1 MKKASWFSYRKAL
14 LLLLFTGGFSAGIVW
29 VSLGREGWL
38 LAALQLEPDFLW
50 KIEQISVDKRALFF
64 LTAGK
69 RLSAFFLLWL
79 LSYSLF
85 GRAAVLGYFGYS
97 GLCAGSVLEL
107 LMIKYGLKGL
117 VFYFGLIFPQIIFY
131 IPSYILVGN
140 FCLKRANGSTGE
152 GRTIKKPFASGLWLG
167 LGTLLIGIFL
177 ESYVNPEGIK
187 ILVKF
192 LLH

>member
-14 LLLLFTGGFSAGIVW
+14 LILLFTGGFSAGIVW

-69 RLSAFFLLWL
+69 RLRAFFLLWI

-85 GRAAVLGYFGYS
+85 RRVGTLGYFLYG
-97 GLCAGSVLEL
+97 GLCAGCVMEL
-107 LMIKYGLKGL
+107 LIIKYGIKGL
-117 VFYFGLIFPQIIFY
+117 LFYLGLIFPQALFY
-131 IPSYILVGN
+131 IPGYMLMGN
-140 FCLKRANGSTGE
+140 FCLRRARGYGMPQKAGQKKNL
-152 GRTIKKPFASGLWLG
+152 GRAGLVLG
-167 LGTLLIGIFL
+167 ILMAGTFL

-187 ILVKF
+187 ILVK
-192 LLH
+192 LLLS